1 MKINAPQRHFI
12 EEGLNFK
19 TWDEIAP
26 YFQRLKDQ
34 PIATEADFIQ
44 WLKNKSELDAVV
56 EENAAWRYIRMT
68 IDTREQALSEAYTYF
83 VTEIQPKMAVLEDEL
98 NQKMMQSPFAETW
111 KQQTDFGIYLRS
123 VQKELDLFHPE
134 NVALH
139 AEIGELSQQYGA
151 ITAAQM
157 IEYRGEKMTMQKASL
172 LLKEL
177 DESVRKEA
185 FELIGTTRAAN
196 DETLDDLFTKL
207 VQKRHQVAINAGFD
221 NFRDYKFVEL
231 GRFDY
236 TKEDCFN
243 FHESIRKHIVPL
255 VQKIQQK
262 QARLLGVDKLKPWNL
277 EVDPTGKPALKP
289 FATGDELLHGTIAMF
304 QEIDPFFA
312 DCIQTMQEMGHLD
325 LESKAGK
332 SPGGYNYPL
341 YEIGVPFIFMNAVG
355 SLRDLVTMV
364 HEGGHAIHSF
374 LSRDLEITGFKSL
387 PSEVAEL
394 ASMSMELLS
403 MDQWNHFFKSDDDLK
418 RAKTEQLETILK
430 ILPWIATVDEF
441 QHWIYENPMHSVEER
456 NQCWEKITQSYGTG
470 LVDWTGYESFKT
482 RSWHRQLHL
491 FEVPFY
497 YIEYGIAQL
506 GALAV
511 WKNSK
516 INAHEA
522 IEKYKDALALGY
534 TKQIPEIYATAGIEF
549 NFSDEYVK
557 NLATFVEEEL
567 NKLEGN

>member
-1 MKINAPQRHFI
+1 MKITAPKRRFI
-12 EEGLNFK
+12 EEGLNFQ
-19 TWDEIAP
+19 TWDEIAT
-26 YFQRLKDQ
+26 YFERLKEQ
-34 PIATEADFIQ
+34 PISTEAELVD

-68 IDTREQALSEAYTYF
+68 IDTREQAYNEAYTYF
-83 VTEIQPKMAVLEDEL
+83 VTEIQPKMAILEDEL
-98 NQKMMQSPFAETW
+98 NKKMIQSPFVESL
-111 KQQTDFGIYLRS
+111 KKHTDYHIYLRS
-123 VQKELDLFHPE
+123 VQKEVDLFHPE
-134 NVALH
+134 NVALQ
-139 AEIGELSQQYGA
+139 AEISELAQQYGA

-185 FELIGTTRAAN
+185 FELIGKTRAEN
-196 DETLDDLFTKL
+196 DQTLDELFSKM
-207 VQKRHQVAINAGFD
+207 VQKRHQVALNAGFK

-255 VQKIQQK
+255 VRKIQQK
-262 QARLLGVDKLKPWNL
+262 QADLLGVEKLKPWNL

-289 FATGDELLHGTIAMF
+289 FSTGLELLEGTISMF
-304 QEIDPFFA
+304 QNIDPFFA
-312 DCIQTMQEMGHLD
+312 DCIATMHEMGHLD

-332 SPGGYNYPL
+332 APGGYNYPL

-355 SLRDLVTMV
+355 AMRDLVTMV

-403 MDQWNHFFKSDDDLK
+403 MDQWNHFFKSEDDLK

-441 QHWIYENPMHSVEER
+441 QHWIYENPTHSIEER
-456 NQCWEKITQSYGTG
+456 NAQWEKITQSYGTG
-470 LVDWTGYESFKT
+470 LVDWSGYESFKT

-516 INAHEA
+516 TNFSKA
-522 IEKYKDALALGY
+522 IENYKQALALGY
-534 TKQIPEIYATAGIEF
+534 TQQIPTIYATAGIEF

-567 NKLEGN
+567 NKL

>member
-1 MKINAPQRHFI
+1 MKITAPKRRFI
-12 EEGLNFK
+12 EEGLNFQ

-26 YFQRLKDQ
+26 YFERLKEQ
-34 PIATEADFIQ
+34 PISTEAELVD

-68 IDTREQALSEAYTYF
+68 IDTREQAYNEAYMYF
-83 VTEIQPKMAVLEDEL
+83 VTEIQPKMAILEDEL
-98 NQKMMQSPFAETW
+98 NKKMIQSPFVESL
-111 KQQTDFGIYLRS
+111 KKHTDYHIYLRS
-123 VQKELDLFHPE
+123 VQKEVDLFHPE
-134 NVALH
+134 NVALQ
-139 AEIGELSQQYGA
+139 AEISELAQQYGA

-185 FELIGTTRAAN
+185 FELIGKTRAEN
-196 DETLDDLFTKL
+196 DQTLDELFSKM
-207 VQKRHQVAINAGFD
+207 VQKRHQVALNAGFK

-255 VQKIQQK
+255 VRKIQQK
-262 QARLLGVDKLKPWNL
+262 QADLLGVEKLKPWNL

-289 FATGDELLHGTIAMF
+289 FSTGLELLEGTISMF
-304 QEIDPFFA
+304 QNIDPFFA
-312 DCIQTMQEMGHLD
+312 DCIATMHEMGHLD

-332 SPGGYNYPL
+332 APGGYNYPL

-355 SLRDLVTMV
+355 AMRDLVTMV

-403 MDQWNHFFKSDDDLK
+403 MDQWNHFFKSEDDLK

-441 QHWIYENPMHSVEER
+441 QHWIYENPTHSVEER
-456 NQCWEKITQSYGTG
+456 NAQWEKITQSYGTG
-470 LVDWTGYESFKT
+470 LVDWSGYESFKT

-516 INAHEA
+516 TNFSKA
-522 IEKYKDALALGY
+522 IENYKQALALGY
-534 TKQIPEIYATAGIEF
+534 TQQIPTIYATAGIEF

-567 NKLEGN
+567 NKL

>member
-1 MKINAPQRHFI
+1 MKITAPKRRFI
-12 EEGLNFK
+12 EEGLNFQ

-26 YFQRLKDQ
+26 YFERLKEQ
-34 PIATEADFIQ
+34 PISTEAELVD

-68 IDTREQALSEAYTYF
+68 IDTREQAYNEAYTYF
-83 VTEIQPKMAVLEDEL
+83 VTEIQPKIAILEDEL
-98 NQKMMQSPFAETW
+98 NKKMIQSPFI
-111 KQQTDFGIYLRS
+111 KSLKKHTDYHIYLRS
-123 VQKELDLFHPE
+123 VQKEVDLFHPE
-134 NVALH
+134 NVVLQ
-139 AEIGELSQQYGA
+139 AEISELAQQYGA

-177 DESVRKEA
+177 DKSVRKEA
-185 FELIGTTRAAN
+185 FELIGKTRAEN
-196 DETLDDLFTKL
+196 DQTLDELFSKL
-207 VQKRHQVAINAGFD
+207 VQKRHQVALNAGFK

-243 FHESIRKHIVPL
+243 FHASIRKHIVPL
-255 VQKIQQK
+255 VRKIQQK
-262 QARLLGVDKLKPWNL
+262 QADLLGVEKLKPWNL

-289 FATGDELLHGTIAMF
+289 FSTGLELLEGTISMF
-304 QEIDPFFA
+304 QNIDPYFA
-312 DCIQTMQEMGHLD
+312 DCIATMHEMGHLD

-332 SPGGYNYPL
+332 APGGYNYPL

-355 SLRDLVTMV
+355 AMRDLVTMV

-403 MDQWNHFFKSDDDLK
+403 MDQWNLFFKSEDDLK

-441 QHWIYENPMHSVEER
+441 QHWIYENPTHSVDER
-456 NQCWEKITQSYGTG
+456 NAQWEKITQSYGTG
-470 LVDWTGYESFKT
+470 LVDWSGYESFKT

-506 GALAV
+506 GALAI

-516 INAHEA
+516 TNFSKA
-522 IEKYKDALALGY
+522 IENYKQALALGY
-534 TKQIPEIYATAGIEF
+534 TQQIPTIYATAGIEF

-567 NKLEGN
+567 NKL

>member
-1 MKINAPQRHFI
+1 MKITAPKRHFI
-12 EEGLNFK
+12 EEGLNFQ
-19 TWDEIAP
+19 TWEEIAP
-26 YFQRLKDQ
+26 YFERLKEQ
-34 PIATEADFIQ
+34 SITTEAEFID

-68 IDTREQALSEAYTYF
+68 IDTREQERSEAYTYF
-83 VTEIQPKMAVLEDEL
+83 VTEIQPKMAILEDEL
-98 NQKMMQSPFAETW
+98 NKKIIQSPFVESL
-111 KQQTDFGIYLRS
+111 KKQTDFHIYLRS
-123 VQKELDLFHPE
+123 VQKEVALFHPE
-134 NVALH
+134 NVTLQ
-139 AEIGELSQQYGA
+139 AEISELAQQYGA
-151 ITAAQM
+151 ISAAQM

-185 FELIGTTRAAN
+185 FELIGKTRSEN
-196 DETLDDLFTKL
+196 DEVLDELFSNL
-207 VQKRHQVAINAGFD
+207 VQKRHQVAINAGFE

-236 TKEDCFN
+236 TKVDCFN
-243 FHESIRKHIVPL
+243 FHDSIRKHIVPL
-255 VQKIQQK
+255 VRKIQHK
-262 QARLLGVDKLKPWNL
+262 QADLLGVEKLKPWNL
-277 EVDPTGKPALKP
+277 EVDPTGKQALKP
-289 FATGDELLHGTIAMF
+289 FSTGSELLQGTISMF
-304 QEIDPFFA
+304 QQIDPFFA
-312 DCIQTMQEMGHLD
+312 DCIQTMDEMGHLD

-332 SPGGYNYPL
+332 APGGYNYPL

-374 LSRDLEITGFKSL
+374 LSRDLKITGFKSL

-403 MDQWNHFFKSDDDLK
+403 MDQWNLFFKSEDDLK

-441 QHWIYENPMHSVEER
+441 QHWIYENPTHSVDER
-456 NQCWEKITQSYGTG
+456 NAQWEKITQSYGTG
-470 LVDWTGYESFKT
+470 LVDWSGYESFKT

-516 INAHEA
+516 TDFSSA
-522 IEKYKDALALGY
+522 IENYKNALALGY
-534 TKQIPEIYATAGIEF
+534 TKQIPEIYTTAGIEF

-557 NLATFVEEEL
+557 NLASFVEEEL
-567 NKLEGN
+567 NKL

>member
-1 MKINAPQRHFI
+1 MKITAPKRRFI
-12 EEGLNFK
+12 EEGLNFQ
-19 TWDEIAP
+19 TWEEIAP
-26 YFQRLKDQ
+26 YYERLKEQ
-34 PIATEADFIQ
+34 SITSEAEFIE

-68 IDTREQALSEAYTYF
+68 IDTREQELSEAYTYF
-83 VTEIQPKMAVLEDEL
+83 VKEIQPKMAILEDEL
-98 NQKMMQSPFAETW
+98 NQKMIQSPFVESL
-111 KQQTDFGIYLRS
+111 KKQTDFHIYLRS
-123 VQKELDLFHPE
+123 VQKEVDLFHPE
-134 NVALH
+134 NVTLQ
-139 AEIGELSQQYGA
+139 AEISELAQQYGA

-185 FELIGTTRAAN
+185 FELIGKTRAEN
-196 DETLDDLFTKL
+196 DQILDELFSKL
-207 VQKRHQVAINAGFD
+207 VQKRHQVALNAGFE

-243 FHESIRKHIVPL
+243 FHASIRKHIVPL
-255 VQKIQQK
+255 VRKIQQK
-262 QARLLGVDKLKPWNL
+262 QANLLGVEKLKPWNL

-289 FATGDELLHGTIAMF
+289 FSTGSELLQGTIAMF
-304 QEIDPFFA
+304 QQIDPFFA
-312 DCIQTMQEMGHLD
+312 DCIQTMDEMGHLD

-332 SPGGYNYPL
+332 APGGYNYPL

-403 MDQWNHFFKSDDDLK
+403 MDQWNHFFKSEDDLK

-441 QHWIYENPMHSVEER
+441 QHWIYENPSHTVEER
-456 NQCWEKITQSYGTG
+456 NAQWEKITQSYGTG
-470 LVDWTGYESFKT
+470 LVDWSGYESFKT

-516 INAHEA
+516 TNFSKA
-522 IEKYKDALALGY
+522 IDSYKQALALGY
-534 TKQIPEIYATAGIEF
+534 TEQIPTIYATAGIEF
-549 NFSDEYVK
+549 NFSDEYVE
-557 NLATFVEEEL
+557 NLAKFVEDEL
-567 NKLEGN
+567 NKL